1 MSPTP
6 DSIIFWQHGF
16 IVINGT
22 IVFTWFVMLVLVV
35 ISVLATRNLSTGRDI
50 SRWQNFLEAVVGT
63 VRSQMRDMLGRSGLQ
78 YLSFLGGLFLFI
90 SISNLLTVLPYYDPP
105 TGSFSMAAAL
115 AVAVFFAVPIFG
127 ITEQGIGGYLRHYIE
142 PSPVMLPFNIISEL
156 SRTLSLAVR
165 LFGNIM
171 SGTMIVGVLLS
182 IAPILVP
189 LVMEALGLL
198 IGQIQAY
205 IFAALSAVYI
215 GSAIRSRDTR
225 QSRRAREQDQGVPDR
240 NVADENK
247 EKGETHG

>member
-1 MSPTP
+1 
-6 DSIIFWQHGF
+6 
-16 IVINGT
+16 
-22 IVFTWFVMLVLVV
+22 
-35 ISVLATRNLSTGRDI
+35 
-50 SRWQNFLEAVVGT
+50 
-63 VRSQMRDMLGRSGLQ
+63 MRDMLGRGGLQ

-90 SISNLLTVLPYYDPP
+90 SVSNLLTVLPYYDPP

-127 ITEQGIGGYLRHYIE
+127 VHEKGVGGYLRHYIE

-189 LVMEALGLL
+189 LIMEALGLL

-215 GSAIRSRDTR
+215 GSAIRSREA
-225 QSRRAREQDQGVPDR
+225 QERRR
-240 NVADENK
+240 NTGSHHGPENNTQQ
-247 EKGETHG
+247 KGEQHG